1 MPALGIC
8 AQGLTRPFGWA
19 IGNSLQLNIF
29 IMLIAFCGASIISAF
44 IYRFAAATYNLDW
57 FQKRKIWVLML
68 SLHLFLGLPSVV
80 AGLMVDICYGFSTE
94 PGYQYML
101 QADNYAQF

>member
-8 AQGLTRPFGWA
+8 AQGLTRPYGWA
-19 IGNSLQLNIF
+19 IGNSLQLNIYM
-29 IMLIAFCGASIISAF
+29 MLIGFCGASIISAF
-44 IYRFAAATYNLDW
+44 IYRFAAATNNLDW
-57 FQKRKIWVLML
+57 FKRRKTWVIML

-80 AGLMVDICYGFSTE
+80 MGLMMDICYGFSTE

-101 QADNYAQF
+101 QVDICIS

>member
-8 AQGLTRPFGWA
+8 AQGLTRPYGWA

-29 IMLIAFCGASIISAF
+29 VMLIAFCGASIISAF
-44 IYRFAAATYNLDW
+44 FYRFAAATDNLDW
-57 FQKRKIWVLML
+57 FKRRTIRVKII

-80 AGLMVDICYGFSTE
+80 MGLLMDICYGFSTE
-94 PGYQYML
+94 PGYRYML
-101 QADNYAQF
+101 QVDICIS